1 MNKLTS
7 LLLLFNYLIFSVGL
21 VIPVHQCK
29 ITGKVSY
36 FHLPKNG
43 CQQPEKKACFA
54 KKSGCCQ
61 DKILTFKLENTH
73 KFQAHFDYQASVG
86 VAVLPRFNAFNAP
99 IKLWRIPKKT
109 IVHDFSLHPLK
120 IPLYLRHKHLLV

>member
-7 LLLLFNYLIFSVGL
+7 LFLLFNYLIFSVGL
-21 VIPVHQCK
+21 VVPVHQCK

-43 CQQPEKKACFA
+43 CQKSEKKACSA
-54 KKSGCCQ
+54 KMSGCCQ
-61 DKILTFKLENTH
+61 NKILTFKLENTH
-73 KFQAHFDYQASVG
+73 KFQAHFDYQASVS
-86 VAVLPRFNAFNAP
+86 VAVLPPFNAP
-99 IKLWRIPKKT
+99 IKLWQIPKKT

-120 IPLYLRHKHLLV
+120 IPLYLRNKHLLV